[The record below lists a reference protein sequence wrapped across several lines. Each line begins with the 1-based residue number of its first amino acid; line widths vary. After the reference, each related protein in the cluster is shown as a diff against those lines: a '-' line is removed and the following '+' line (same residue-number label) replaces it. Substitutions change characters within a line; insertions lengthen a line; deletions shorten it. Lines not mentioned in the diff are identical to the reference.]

1 MERAQQQT
9 KGQNNV
15 CIVAAKRTP
24 MGKFQG
30 ALSHIS
36 ATELGSVAIADAI
49 DAVGMTPSLVDEVL
63 MGCVLS
69 AGLGQAP
76 ARQAAIGAGI
86 ETHTPCTTVNKVC
99 GSGMKAVMLASTQIQ
114 AGEADCVVAGGM
126 ESMSNAPYLLNG
138 ARSGLRIGH
147 HQTHDHMFADG
158 LQDAYEGELM
168 GVFGQRT
175 ADKLGYSRQQMDSW
189 AIRSASRAKD
199 AVGNHLFQS
208 EICNLTSRDGHFI
221 DEDELPN
228 TIKLEKIPAL
238 KPAFKVNGS
247 ITAANSSA
255 ISDGAAALVLMSE
268 NKALELG
275 MAPLAVIKGFTTT
288 ARQPS
293 EFTLAP
299 VDAVRKLLD
308 RLQWQSGDVDLWEIN
323 EAFAVVTQI
332 AIDALGLDE
341 AKVNVNGGAC
351 ALGHPIGASGAR
363 ILVTLIHALQSR
375 AAKRASGDPF
385 KGIATLCI
393 GGGEA
398 TALAIEVS
406 PVGAGTQTVGG
417 LNDE

>member
-1 MERAQQQT
+1 MERVQQAG
-9 KGQNNV
+9 GQNAV

-30 ALSHIS
+30 ALSHLS
-36 ATELGSVAIADAI
+36 ATELGSIAIAGAM
-49 DAVGMTPSLVDEVL
+49 DAVGMTPSSVDEVL

-86 ETHTPCTTVNKVC
+86 ENCTPCTTVNKVC
-99 GSGMKAVMLASTQIQ
+99 GSGMKTVMLASTQIQ
-114 AGEADCVVAGGM
+114 AGEADCVIAGGM
-126 ESMSNAPYLLNG
+126 ESMSNAPYLLSG

-147 HQTHDHMFADG
+147 HQTHDHMFTDG

-175 ADKLGYSRQQMDSW
+175 ADKLGYSRDQMDSW
-189 AIRSASRAKD
+189 ATRSASRAKD
-199 AVGNHLFQS
+199 ACENHYFQS
-208 EICNLTSRDGHFI
+208 ETCSVSSIDGICI
-221 DEDELPN
+221 DQDELPQ
-228 TIKLEKIPAL
+228 TIKLDKISTL
-238 KPAFKVNGS
+238 KPAFQTDGS

-268 NKALELG
+268 DKALELEVE
-275 MAPLAVIKGFTTT
+275 PLAVIQGFTTF
-288 ARQPS
+288 ARQSS

-299 VDAVRKLLD
+299 VDAVKKLLD
-308 RLQWQSGDVDLWEIN
+308 RLQWQSDEVDLWEIN

-375 AAKRASGDPF
+375 AAKIGGSETL
-385 KGIATLCI
+385 KGIATLCL

-398 TALAIEVS
+398 TAIAIEVS
-406 PVGAGTQTVGG
+406 PMGADRLKDKG

>member
-1 MERAQQQT
+1 MERLQQAI
-9 KGQNNV
+9 GQNAV

-30 ALSHIS
+30 ALSHLS
-36 ATELGSVAIADAI
+36 ATELGSIAIENAI
-49 DAVGMTPSLVDEVL
+49 NAVGMTSSLVDEVL

-76 ARQAAIGAGI
+76 ARQAAIGAGL
-86 ETHTPCTTVNKVC
+86 ENHTPCTTVNKVC
-99 GSGMKAVMLASTQIQ
+99 GSGMKTVMLASTQIQ
-114 AGEADCVVAGGM
+114 AGEADCVIAGGM
-126 ESMSNAPYLLNG
+126 ESMSNAPYLLSG

-147 HQTHDHMFADG
+147 HQTQDHMFTDG

-175 ADKLGYSRQQMDSW
+175 ADKLGYSREQMDRW
-189 AIRSASRAKD
+189 ATRSATRAKD
-199 AVGNHLFQS
+199 AVENHHFLS
-208 EICNLTSRDGHFI
+208 EICSVTSRGGRSI
-221 DEDELPN
+221 DEDELPK

-238 KPAFKVNGS
+238 KPVFKVNGS

-255 ISDGAAALVLMSE
+255 ISDGAAVLVLMSE
-268 NKALELG
+268 TKVLELG
-275 MAPLAVIKGFTTT
+275 ISPLAVIKGFTTS

-308 RLQWQSGDVDLWEIN
+308 RLEWQSGDVDLWEIN

-332 AIDALGLDE
+332 AIDSLGLDE

-375 AAKRASGDPF
+375 ATKIEVSKPL

-398 TALAIEVS
+398 TAIAVEVA
-406 PVGAGTQTVGG
+406 PVTRQK
-417 LNDE
+417 D